1 MSTEGGNMLINLHVK
16 NLALIKEADVDFS
29 KGLIVL
35 TGETGAGKSLLL
47 GSVNIAL
54 GNKVSKD
61 IIRTGAQFAL
71 VELTFQVDEV
81 CASNLKQMD
90 IFMEEGNII
99 TVSRKISESRSVSKI
114 NGETVNVNVLKKA
127 MGMLVDIH
135 GQHEH
140 QSLLY
145 VSNHLNILDKYA
157 KKEMADILKGLS
169 AEYGNYTELKSRLS
183 SYNIDEA
190 QRMREIEFSMYEVN
204 EIENANLIPGED
216 EELEE
221 QYKKLSNSE
230 NIVEIL
236 SSVYGLIGYDSMQS
250 AGELISKA
258 TQEISSISNFD
269 EKING
274 FKETLFDIDS
284 VCRDLSAEIS
294 DYTGEL
300 EYDPREV
307 SRIGERLD
315 TINHLKLKYGKTI
328 DDILQYQDKKQSY
341 LDELNN
347 YSEKIDQIKGL
358 ITESR
363 EKLQVLSERASKM
376 RKTAAKELEN
386 SITDALKDLNFL
398 SVDFKINITKK
409 DKITDKGFDNV
420 EFMISTN
427 PGEPVRPLAKVA
439 SGGELSR
446 IMLAIKSLLAGEDEI
461 ETLIFDEI
469 DTGISGKT
477 ASMVAEKLAKIS
489 ANHQVICIS
498 HLSQIAAMADSHY
511 LIKKDMEDNSTA
523 TNIVKLTREESIKEI
538 VRING
543 DGTMT
548 DAAIAHAIEMKD
560 MADRTK
566 SNLV

>member
-1 MSTEGGNMLINLHVK
+1 MLQSLHVK
-16 NLALIKEADVDFS
+16 NLALIDEAEVDFTR
-29 KGLIVL
+29 GLNIL
-35 TGETGAGKSLLL
+35 SGETGAGKSIII
-47 GSVNIAL
+47 GSINLAL
-54 GNKVSKD
+54 GEKVQKEMLRED
-61 IIRTGAQFAL
+61 PQTGEFAPAL
-71 VELTFQVDEV
+71 VELVFTVENGQERQKLEALEVYPEDDQVILSRRIV
-81 CASNLKQMD
+81 GGRGTARVNGQSMPASAVREIAAIL
-90 IFMEEGNII
+90 I
-99 TVSRKISESRSVSKI
+99 
-114 NGETVNVNVLKKA
+114 
-127 MGMLVDIH
+127 DIH

-230 NIVEIL
+230 NIVETL

-307 SRIGERLD
+307 SRISERLD

-363 EKLQVLSERASKM
+363 EKLQVLSERASKI
-376 RKTAAKELEN
+376 RKTAAKELQN